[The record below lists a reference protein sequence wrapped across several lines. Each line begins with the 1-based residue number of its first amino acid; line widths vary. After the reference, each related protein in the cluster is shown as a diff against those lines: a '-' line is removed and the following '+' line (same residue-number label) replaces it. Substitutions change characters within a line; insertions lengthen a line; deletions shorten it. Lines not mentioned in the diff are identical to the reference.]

1 MNIHSY
7 VSINQYVIIGI
18 NGYMYVLLNLQ
29 EPGMSRSDKPGQNAR
44 LGERA
49 VKAIESFIRG
59 KKLPSI
65 LCKMSV
71 FKGRDEYIF
80 VLICRATS

>member
-1 MNIHSY
+1 MFCLIYKNLGC
-7 VSINQYVIIGI
+7 QGVISPAK
-18 NGYMYVLLNLQ
+18 M
-29 EPGMSRSDKPGQNAR
+29 PGS
-44 LGERA
+44 EREQS
-49 VKAIESFIRG
+49 KQSKSFIRG